1 VDSVTD
7 RAGGFTLQLGGGR
20 IDACRVVV
28 AAGSWSGKLAIGG
41 TPPLPVRPVRGQ
53 LLHLRSAGASPRR
66 VIWGASCYIAPSS
79 GGAMSVGA
87 TMEEAG
93 FDERATVSAVRDL
106 LEAATALVPSL
117 QQSTFDGARVGLRPG
132 TPDEMPIMGRSVA
145 HPGLFYATG
154 HFRNGILLAP
164 LTGRV
169 MADLVLNNHEDAVL
183 AATSPQRFGE
193 Y

>member
-1 VDSVTD
+1 
-7 RAGGFTLQLGGGR
+7 
-20 IDACRVVV
+20 
-28 AAGSWSGKLAIGG
+28 
-41 TPPLPVRPVRGQ
+41 
-53 LLHLRSAGASPRR
+53 
-66 VIWGASCYIAPSS
+66 
-79 GGAMSVGA
+79 MSVGA

-106 LEAATALVPSL
+106 LDAATALVPSL
-117 QQSTFDGARVGLRPG
+117 RQSSFDGARVGLRPG
-132 TPDEMPIMGRSVA
+132 TPDEMPIMGRSLA

-169 MADLVLNNHEDAVL
+169 MADLVLNNHEDALL